1 VAVAERPPGSQPVA
15 RCAALTILAT
25 VRLRLGQPGATELLA
40 EAQRLAEQMAELQR
54 IGPVAAAR
62 CEQAALRGD
71 SAAVIDI
78 AEPVLAEAVQLGDQ
92 NLEAEL
98 AYQLRRA
105 GRTCHGA
112 RWLVPVKI
120 LLASPIGSSRCSACS
135 LVA

>member
-1 VAVAERPPGSQPVA
+1 
-15 RCAALTILAT
+15 
-25 VRLRLGQPGATELLA
+25 
-40 EAQRLAEQMAELQR
+40 MAELQR

-98 AYQLRRA
+98 AYRLRRA
-105 GRTCHGA
+105 GRAVDVPIVNHPFALQA
-112 RWLVPVKI
+112 RAASLCAAAHCTSCCRRP
-120 LLASPIGSSRCSACS
+120 LAMFPHASELRSPHVC
-135 LVA
+135 VVT